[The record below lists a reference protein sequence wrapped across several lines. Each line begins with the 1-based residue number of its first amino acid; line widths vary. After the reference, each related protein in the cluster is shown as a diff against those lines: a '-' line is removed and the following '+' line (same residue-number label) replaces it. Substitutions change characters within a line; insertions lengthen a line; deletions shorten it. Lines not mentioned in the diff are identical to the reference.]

1 MPKDIHTQDSSQ
13 QRASRLLLAMGVIVL
28 LGALAYFGLTLAV
41 NRRTPANPDTHFDA
55 ENGISVDY
63 ESAVWPVCQMTEDD
77 TLGTVLELAT
87 ADTADNEDYQAVLL
101 QRGTADSYENFIE
114 DSEADLKQAYGVIKP
129 RKVNLTVEGAAV
141 EAVRCDIRTYYAV
154 LATITYD
161 SGDVVYVSALTKLAS
176 ISDVVNLV
184 ESVSLS

>member
-63 ESAVWPVCQMTEDD
+63 ESAVWPVCKMTEDAA
-77 TLGTVLELAT
+77 LGHALQLASGEDSANANYQVVLF
-87 ADTADNEDYQAVLL
+87 
-101 QRGTADSYENFIE
+101 QRGT
-114 DSEADLKQAYGVIKP
+114 KP
-129 RKVNLTVEGAAV
+129 
-141 EAVRCDIRTYYAV
+141 
-154 LATITYD
+154 
-161 SGDVVYVSALTKLAS
+161 LTKISSAS
-176 ISDVVNLV
+176 RKLT
-184 ESVSLS
+184 

>member
-63 ESAVWPVCQMTEDD
+63 ESAVWPVCQMTEDAA
-77 TLGTVLELAT
+77 LGH
-87 ADTADNEDYQAVLL
+87 ADGAFTL
-101 QRGTADSYENFIE
+101 QRFEFDVDALARAAEQLGQFVLHQGDADRV
-114 DSEADLKQAYGVIKP
+114 L
-129 RKVNLTVEGAAV
+129 
-141 EAVRCDIRTYYAV
+141 AVRSRGAWPEAAHQVQQLFGQACAQRQRGHVFHHAV
-154 LATITYD
+154 QRPR
-161 SGDVVYVSALTKLAS
+161 
-176 ISDVVNLV
+176 NLRNP
-184 ESVSLS
+184 

>member
-1 MPKDIHTQDSSQ
+1 MPNEIDRTSSA
-13 QRASRLLLAMGVIVL
+13 QRRSSKLLTAMAIFIC
-28 LGALAYFGLTLAV
+28 LGIAAYMVLTLLV
-41 NRRTPANPDTHFDA
+41 NRQTPATPDTHYTGT
-55 ENGISVDY
+55 NGISVYYD
-63 ESAVWPVCQMTEDD
+63 SSVWSVCRMTEDP

-87 ADTADNEDYQAVLL
+87 ADTADSEDYQAVLL

-141 EAVRCDIRTYYAV
+141 EAGDIRTYYAV

>member
-1 MPKDIHTQDSSQ
+1 MPNEIDRTSSA
-13 QRASRLLLAMGVIVL
+13 QRRSSKLLTAMAIFIC
-28 LGALAYFGLTLAV
+28 LGIAAYMVLTLLV
-41 NRRTPANPDTHFDA
+41 NRQTPATPDTHYTGT
-55 ENGISVDY
+55 NGVSVYYD
-63 ESAVWPVCQMTEDD
+63 SSVWSVCRMTEDA

-87 ADTADNEDYQAVLL
+87 ADTADSEDYQVVLL

-129 RKVNLTVEGAAV
+129 RKVNLTV